1 MLIKQLHQFEQQE
14 TTYFLG
20 ESLLQLGNHVDRN
33 RAVLV
38 IDANVERHHGH
49 HLHNWKKIVVPA
61 GEELK
66 NMATV
71 ETIIDGLT
79 AHEADRKTTLV
90 GIGGGMI
97 TDVAGFAA
105 SIYMR
110 GIPFGFVPTTLLAQ
124 VDASIGGKNGV
135 SHGKHKNLL
144 GIIRQP
150 QFILFDYTLPLTMPA
165 EEWHNGF
172 AEIIKY
178 ACIMDAELFDFL
190 ERNKEKALSRDVA
203 VLEYLVE
210 KSVAAKTKVVLEDE
224 LETGPRRW
232 LNFGHT
238 LGHAVE
244 KLEHIAHGKAV
255 AIGMVA
261 AARFSEKLMNFPA
274 ADTIRL
280 IRLISDYQLPVAF
293 TSDKEQ
299 VFDIFK
305 LDKKREKD
313 VIHFVLLEQTG
324 KATTMPI
331 PIAEL
336 KLLLQEL

>member
-1 MLIKQLHQFEQQE
+1 MVKQIHQFQQQE

-20 ESLLQLGNHVDRN
+20 EQLSNLGNHVERT
-33 RAVLV
+33 RTVIV
-38 IDANVERHHGH
+38 IDENVERHHGH
-49 HLHNWKKIVVPA
+49 LLHDWKKIVVKA
-61 GEELK
+61 GEDEK
-66 NMATV
+66 NFATV
-71 ETIIDGLT
+71 EKIIDGLI
-79 AHEADRKTTLV
+79 AFEADRKTTLV
-90 GIGGGMI
+90 GIGGGML

-135 SHGKHKNLL
+135 SHGAQKNLL

-150 QFILFDYTLPLTMPA
+150 SFLLFDYTLPLSMPA

-178 ACIMDAELFDFL
+178 ACIMDAALFDYL
-190 ERNKEKALSRDVA
+190 EANIEKALSRDVS
-203 VLEYLVE
+203 VLQYLVE

-261 AARFSEKLMNFPA
+261 ATRFSEKLLNLPNA
-274 ADTIRL
+274 STIRL
-280 IRLISDYQLPVAF
+280 IKLISDYQLPVAF
-293 TSDKEQ
+293 TSDKTA
-299 VFDIFK
+299 VFNIFK

-313 VIHFVLLEQTG
+313 VIHFVLLEEIG

-331 PIAEL
+331 PITEL
-336 KLLLQEL
+336 KQMLQEL

>member
-1 MLIKQLHQFEQQE
+1 MLVKQTHQFEQQE

-38 IDANVERHHGH
+38 IDENVERHHGH

-190 ERNKEKALSRDVA
+190 EKNKEKALSRDVA

>member
-1 MLIKQLHQFEQQE
+1 MKIQTHQFRQQ
-14 TTYFLG
+14 TSRYFLG
-20 ESLLQLGNHVDRN
+20 ESLLHLGNHVDIHRS
-33 RAVLV
+33 VLV
-38 IDANVERHHGH
+38 IDENVEHHHGAK
-49 HLHNWKKIVVPA
+49 LQGWKKIIIPA
-61 GEELK
+61 GEEVK

-71 ETIIDGLT
+71 EKIIDGLISY
-79 AHEADRKTTLV
+79 EADRKTTLV
-90 GIGGGMI
+90 GIGGGML

-135 SHGKHKNLL
+135 SHGKQKNLL
-144 GIIRQP
+144 GTITQP
-150 QFILFDYTLPLTMPA
+150 EFILFDYALPLTMPD

-178 ACIMDAELFDFL
+178 ACIMDAALFDYL
-190 ERNKEKALSRDVA
+190 EVNKDRALARDVE
-203 VLEYLVE
+203 VLRYLVE
-210 KSVAAKTKVVLEDE
+210 KSVDAKTKVVLEDE

-261 AARFSEKLMNFPA
+261 AARFSEQLAGFPSEH
-274 ADTIRL
+274 TQRL
-280 IRLISDYQLPVAF
+280 IRLIADYQLPVAF
-293 TSDKEQ
+293 TSDKTA

-305 LDKKREKD
+305 LDKKREKNS
-313 VIHFVLLEQTG
+313 IHFVLLEEIG
-324 KATTMPI
+324 KATTKAVPL
-331 PIAEL
+331 EDL
-336 KLLLQEL
+336 KAMMQQL

>member
-1 MLIKQLHQFEQQE
+1 MLKQIHRFQQQE

-38 IDANVERHHGH
+38 IDENVEYHHGH
-49 HLHNWKKIVVPA
+49 HLRDWKKIVITA
-61 GEELK
+61 GEDVK

-71 ETIIDGLT
+71 EKIIDGLISF
-79 AHEADRKTTLV
+79 EADRKTTLV
-90 GIGGGMI
+90 GIGGGML

-135 SHGKHKNLL
+135 SHGKQKNLL

-150 QFILFDYTLPLTMPA
+150 AFILFDYTLPLTMPA

-178 ACIMDAELFDFL
+178 ACIMDAALFDYL
-190 ERNKEKALSRDVA
+190 EINREKALARDVA
-203 VLEYLVE
+203 VLEYLVN

-224 LETGPRRW
+224 LENGPRRW

-244 KLEHIAHGKAV
+244 KLEHMAHGKAV

-261 AARFSEKLMNFPA
+261 ATRFSEKLMNLPA
-274 ADTIRL
+274 DQTIRL
-280 IRLISDYQLPVAF
+280 IKLISDYQLPVAF
-293 TSDKEQ
+293 TSDKEA

-313 VIHFVLLEQTG
+313 VIHFVLLEQIG

>member
-1 MLIKQLHQFEQQE
+1 MLKQVHQFQQQA

-20 ESLLQLGNHVDRN
+20 EQLANLGNHVDRN

-38 IDANVERHHGH
+38 IDENVERHHGH
-49 HLHNWKKIVVPA
+49 VLHDWKKIVVA
-61 GEELK
+61 SGEEVK
-66 NMATV
+66 NMTTV
-71 ETIIDGLT
+71 EKIIDGLIGY
-79 AHEADRKTTLV
+79 EADRKTTLV
-90 GIGGGMI
+90 GIGGGML

-135 SHGKHKNLL
+135 SHGKQKNLL
-144 GIIRQP
+144 GVIRQP
-150 QFILFDYTLPLTMPA
+150 AFILFDYALPLSMPS

-178 ACIMDAELFDFL
+178 ACIMDAALFDYL
-190 ERNKEKALSRDVA
+190 EANISKALAKDVS
-203 VLEYLVE
+203 VLQYLVE

-224 LETGPRRW
+224 LETGMRRW

-261 AARFSEKLMNFPA
+261 ATRFSEKLLNLPNA
-274 ADTIRL
+274 STLRL
-280 IRLISDYQLPVAF
+280 IKLINDYQLPVAF
-293 TSDKEQ
+293 TSDKEA

-313 VIHFVLLEQTG
+313 VIHFVLLEEIG
-324 KATTMPI
+324 KATTMPV
-331 PIAEL
+331 PITEL
-336 KLLLQEL
+336 KQLLQDL

>member
-1 MLIKQLHQFEQQE
+1 MLKQIHQFQQQE

-38 IDANVERHHGH
+38 IDENVEYHHGH
-49 HLHNWKKIVVPA
+49 HLRDWKKIVITA
-61 GEELK
+61 GEDVK

-71 ETIIDGLT
+71 EKIIDGLISF
-79 AHEADRKTTLV
+79 EADRKTTLV
-90 GIGGGMI
+90 GIGGGML

-135 SHGKHKNLL
+135 SHGKQKNLL

-150 QFILFDYTLPLTMPA
+150 AFILFDYTLPLTMPA

-178 ACIMDAELFDFL
+178 ACIMDAELFDYL
-190 ERNKEKALSRDVA
+190 EINKEKALARDVA
-203 VLEYLVE
+203 VLEYLVN

-224 LETGPRRW
+224 LENGPRRW

-261 AARFSEKLMNFPA
+261 ATRFSEKLMNLPA
-274 ADTIRL
+274 DQTIRL
-280 IRLISDYQLPVAF
+280 IKLISDYQLPVAF
-293 TSDKEQ
+293 TSDKEA

-313 VIHFVLLEQTG
+313 VIHFVLLEQIG

>member
-1 MLIKQLHQFEQQE
+1 MQIQTNRFRQQ
-14 TTYFLG
+14 TSRYFLG
-20 ESLLQLGNHVDRN
+20 ESLLHLGNHVDIHHT
-33 RAVLV
+33 VLV
-38 IDANVERHHGH
+38 IDENVEHHHGDK
-49 HLHNWKKIVVPA
+49 LQGWKKIIVPA
-61 GEELK
+61 GEEVK

-71 ETIIDGLT
+71 EKIIDGLISF
-79 AHEADRKTTLV
+79 EADRKTTLV
-90 GIGGGMI
+90 GIGGGML

-135 SHGKHKNLL
+135 SHGKQKNLL
-144 GIIRQP
+144 GTITQP
-150 QFILFDYTLPLTMPA
+150 EFILFDYALPLTMPD

-178 ACIMDAELFDFL
+178 ACIMDAELFDYL
-190 ERNKEKALSRDVA
+190 EVNKEKALARDVK
-203 VLEYLVE
+203 VLQYLVE

-224 LETGPRRW
+224 LEMGPRRW

-261 AARFSEKLMNFPA
+261 AARFSEQLMGFPPEQ
-274 ADTIRL
+274 TQRL
-280 IRLISDYQLPVAF
+280 IRLLTDYHLPVAF
-293 TSDKEQ
+293 TSDKAAA
-299 VFDIFK
+299 FDIFK
-305 LDKKREKD
+305 LDKKREKSS
-313 VIHFVLLEQTG
+313 IHFVLLETLG
-324 KATTMPI
+324 KATTKAVPLE
-331 PIAEL
+331 EL
-336 KLLLQEL
+336 KAMMQQL

>member
-1 MLIKQLHQFEQQE
+1 MLKQTHQFEQQE

-38 IDANVERHHGH
+38 IDENVERHHGH

-178 ACIMDAELFDFL
+178 ACIMDAELFEFL
-190 ERNKEKALSRDVA
+190 EKNKEKALSRDVA

-261 AARFSEKLMNFPA
+261 AARFSEKLMNYPA
-274 ADTIRL
+274 DQTIRL
-280 IRLISDYQLPVAF
+280 IKLISDYQLPVAF
-293 TSDKEQ
+293 TSDKEA

>member
-1 MLIKQLHQFEQQE
+1 MLVKQTHQFEQQE

-38 IDANVERHHGH
+38 IDENVERHHGH

-190 ERNKEKALSRDVA
+190 EKNKEKALSRDVT

-274 ADTIRL
+274 TDTIRL

>member
-1 MLIKQLHQFEQQE
+1 MLKQIHQFQQQE

-38 IDANVERHHGH
+38 IDENVEYHHGH
-49 HLHNWKKIVVPA
+49 HLRDWKKIVITA
-61 GEELK
+61 GEDVK

-71 ETIIDGLT
+71 EKIIDGLISF
-79 AHEADRKTTLV
+79 EADRKTTLV
-90 GIGGGMI
+90 GIGGGML

-135 SHGKHKNLL
+135 SHGKQKNLL

-150 QFILFDYTLPLTMPA
+150 AFILFDYTLPLTMPA

-178 ACIMDAELFDFL
+178 ACIMDAELFEYL
-190 ERNKEKALSRDVA
+190 EINKEKALARDVA
-203 VLEYLVE
+203 VLEYLVN

-224 LETGPRRW
+224 LENGPRRW

-244 KLEHIAHGKAV
+244 KLEHMAHGKAV

-261 AARFSEKLMNFPA
+261 ATRFSEKLMNLPA
-274 ADTIRL
+274 DQTIRL
-280 IRLISDYQLPVAF
+280 IKLISDYQLPVAF
-293 TSDKEQ
+293 TSDKEA

-313 VIHFVLLEQTG
+313 VIHFVLLEQIG